1 MDLIAFMSKIKPL
14 LTRPLERHLHSAVSC
29 FAERTDI
36 STLFSSLDKEKYL
49 SDTGQIVNGLS
60 GNCVLYSD
68 QIEEYL
74 RKRHSISLQYAHSK
88 LRAVHTFLTSTTRD
102 SGELI
107 VDPTL
112 GQFVE
117 YPTVFVG
124 TEHDLRTAFMDQNR
138 RFLCGRRLWAV
149 KHDIILREEW
159 FELLYQR

>member
-1 MDLIAFMSKIKPL
+1 MKKSRPL
-14 LTRPLERHLHSAVSC
+14 LTRPLERHLRSAVSC
-29 FAERTDI
+29 FAQRNDI
-36 STLFSSLDKEKYL
+36 SALFSSFDNEKYL
-49 SDTGQIVNGLS
+49 PDTGQIVNGLS

-68 QIEEYL
+68 QLKEYVESRFHFEIKIAYSRL
-74 RKRHSISLQYAHSK
+74 NR
-88 LRAVHTFLTSTTRD
+88 VHTFLTSTTRD

-117 YPTVFVG
+117 YPAVFVG
-124 TEHDLRTAFMDQNR
+124 TENDLRTTFIDPNR

-149 KHDIILREEW
+149 KHDISSREEW